1 MQPIII
7 KRATRPDIRIND
19 LDDLTPYLSKTS
31 KQFKRVNDNNSRMF
45 TELFGKTFGSTDEFK
60 KTLKKILGISGSGSN
75 NDQQILMNLYGW
87 EQQEFDVWKNFLS
100 NRTKNFLSREGISPE
115 EFHQRNSHFNKK
127 YWVSRGMS
135 EEEASAKV
143 SSLQSSI
150 SRKATKQTKS
160 ECSPLSE
167 KYVGYVGLSETETKE
182 RISHTQKTRSKRC
195 VEYWLARGHSET
207 EARNLVTEHQL
218 EWISKKT
225 PEELDSINKRKSN
238 QLSFSYLWDTV
249 EDQTTELSGN
259 FYIIKLR
266 EGLYKIG
273 ITTKPSG
280 AFARYRKH
288 DLDGRE
294 VILNESLSTIR
305 EAFRIEQIMRREF
318 NGRIKK
324 ENAVGVFGWT
334 ETIEIDEETLLD
346 KYKNLFEN
354 KEKTKQIFANIRNK
368 Q

>member
-1 MQPIII
+1 MEPIKI
-7 KRATRPDIRIND
+7 KRITRPDIIINSFD
-19 LDDLTPYLSKTS
+19 GLVPYLIKTT
-31 KQFKRVNDNNSRMF
+31 KLFKRVDENNRTIFSS
-45 TELFGKTFGSTDEFK
+45 LFGSSFDSIVEFK
-60 KTLKKILGISGSGSN
+60 NALKKLLGISGSGMI
-75 NDQQILMNLYGW
+75 NDPDRLKNMFGWNQKEIDERNTQI
-87 EQQEFDVWKNFLS
+87 S

-115 EFHQRNSHFNKK
+115 EYHQRKSHFNKMF
-127 YWVSRGMS
+127 WISRGLS
-135 EEEASAKV
+135 EEDAIAKV

-167 KYVGYVGLSETETKE
+167 KYAGYVGLSETETKE

-195 VEYWLARGHSET
+195 VEYWLTRGHSET
-207 EARNLVTEHQL
+207 EARNLVTEHQI

-225 PEELDSINKRKSN
+225 PEELVNINKRKTN
-238 QLSFSYLWDTV
+238 QLSFSYLWGTV
-249 EDQTTELSGN
+249 EDQTTELPGN

-280 AFARYRKH
+280 VFARYRKH

-294 VILNESLSTIR
+294 IILNESLPTIR

-334 ETIEIDEETLLD
+334 ETIEIDEETLLS

-354 KEKTKQIFANIRNK
+354 KEKTKQIFTNIRNK

>member
-1 MQPIII
+1 MANREVFVSLFGETFDSPE
-7 KRATRPDIRIND
+7 
-19 LDDLTPYLSKTS
+19 S
-31 KQFKRVNDNNSRMF
+31 FKRS
-45 TELFGKTFGSTDEFK
+45 
-60 KTLKKILGISGSGSN
+60 LKKLLGISGSGSIT
-75 NDQQILMNLYGW
+75 DPERLRTIFGW
-87 EQQEFDVWKNFLS
+87 NVEEIEELKNFMS
-100 NRTKNFLSREGISPE
+100 ERSRKFLERNGLSPE
-115 EFHQRNSHFNKK
+115 EFHKRNSHFNHSF
-127 YWVSRGMS
+127 WTSRGFS

-150 SRKATKQTKS
+150 SRKATKQTKA

-167 KYVGYVGLSETETKE
+167 KYAGYVGLSETEIKE
-182 RISHTQKTRSKRC
+182 QISHVQKTRSKRC

-207 EARNLVTEHQL
+207 EAGNLVTEHQL

-225 PEELDSINKRKSN
+225 PEELDDINRRKSN
-238 QLSFSYLWDTV
+238 QLSFNYLWGDV
-249 EDQTTELSGN
+249 DDQTTELPGN

-280 AFARYRKH
+280 AFARYRKN

-294 VILNESLSTIR
+294 VILNESLPTIR

-346 KYKNLFEN
+346 KYMNLFDN
-354 KEKTKQIFANIRNK
+354 KEKTKQIFDNIRNK